1 MVAKRLRQIEPGRI
15 QVDAVV
21 FRNAGD
27 HLEVVHGT
35 PVPPLDGAFGERGLR
50 VLNDF
55 FRVEELPYAQAV
67 TSRAGAGGVVK
78 GKQARFK
85 LAERVAA
92 LGTGE
97 TGGEG
102 VLMLRLVHG
111 SDQGKTVGQLQRCF
125 ETLGQSLFQA
135 GLDLESI
142 HHHVDPVLSFLVE
155 RGDVVNVIYGAIHPQ
170 PNEPL
175 AAHGL
180 DDLEVFSL
188 AVTNHRGQDHQAA
201 ALPAWPEPGLPSG

>member
-1 MVAKRLRQIEPGRI
+1 
-15 QVDAVV
+15 
-21 FRNAGD
+21 
-27 HLEVVHGT
+27 
-35 PVPPLDGAFGERGLR
+35 
-50 VLNDF
+50 
-55 FRVEELPYAQAV
+55 
-67 TSRAGAGGVVK
+67 
-78 GKQARFK
+78 
-85 LAERVAA
+85 
-92 LGTGE
+92 
-97 TGGEG
+97 
-102 VLMLRLVHG
+102 MLRLVHG

-201 ALPAWPEPGLPSG
+201 AFRHGQNLVYHLADGLRFKGLTVVGTARLPRPGKQQAQVVIDLGDGADRRAGVARCALLVDGDSRREALDEVDVGFVHLA